1 MRQRPFAVFIFA
13 SVCLQIS
20 FGAYYGFFALYLRD
34 LGYSGQQTGL
44 FIALGVLAEVGIFLI
59 AGRLIRTYGVW
70 NLLFA
75 SIALTAIR
83 WFALGVM
90 AESATVIFISQLVHA
105 LSFGLTHAVSV
116 HFIHQYLPSSFHSRG
131 QAVYISVAFGFGGA
145 LGNYMAGQ
153 QWQQGTNAFETF
165 TTAAIFA
172 AVGALSLLLCAKKA
186 FDEQKNT

>member
-1 MRQRPFAVFIFA
+1 
-13 SVCLQIS
+13 
-20 FGAYYGFFALYLRD
+20 
-34 LGYSGQQTGL
+34 
-44 FIALGVLAEVGIFLI
+44 
-59 AGRLIRTYGVW
+59 
-70 NLLFA
+70 
-75 SIALTAIR
+75 
-83 WFALGVM
+83 M

-172 AVGALSLLLCAKKA
+172 AVGALALLLCAKKA